1 MNIIRYNDHINKH
14 LTIAVATG
22 NSQKERQKVNT
33 NIIYYG
39 VYCENKGNSI
49 SNGAGEALKGELSGT
64 TTSCQLHA
72 GVGWGRVE
80 GRGSHTLH
88 PEQEEA

>member
-72 GVGWGRVE
+72 GVAGWRE
-80 GRGSHTLH
+80 GGASHTLH
-88 PEQEEA
+88 PQEEEA